1 MLRAVIVNI
10 AYIIV
15 PFRNSDKNIKIRNVK
30 FFETGVWADVKS
42 QTFENIPE
50 SLEGRLDTIRL
61 VCSLIARVIKGDVLV
76 EFIFYRPPFKRT
88 PFKRGIVCLFALY
101 RRNVGENTR

>member
-15 PFRNSDKNIKIRNVK
+15 PFRNSNKNIKIRNIK
-30 FFETGVWADVKS
+30 FFETGVDVKS

-76 EFIFYRPPFKRT
+76 EFIFYRPSFKRT
-88 PFKRGIVCLFALY
+88 PFKRGIVCLFALHETLAKTH
-101 RRNVGENTR
+101 VEN

>member
-76 EFIFYRPPFKRT
+76 EFIFYRPPFKR
-88 PFKRGIVCLFALY
+88 GIVCLFALH